1 MERIRKKT
9 TEKMFTQSC
18 EADALEEMHSLHYPG
33 SAALRLASAGPL
45 CWDPECSGS
54 CGYGEPLLE
63 SREVGLFGGQPGA
76 LHWPRRTLDALDSVG
91 SVLAHSELEP
101 EWLDEVQPNGE
112 LFYLELS
119 EGEETAALA
128 QEEEEAGIAAP
139 SSGGAPGQDAARR
152 KDGGRPKLRKLADIL
167 RRRKTARRELPAD
180 GANGDR
186 KGHSGDTV
194 FTKGPGDGGDGGDDA
209 PPLVVA
215 RLRFRDVT
223 LYVNP
228 LRRPTGERDIRVGE
242 EAPLLG
248 SLLGILHRA
257 SGRQGR
263 DARSGRKSRSEDSVA
278 PIADEKISVHGL
290 VHGGAAME
298 SGKIYIGDSLVAV
311 NDVDVTTENIERVLS
326 CIPGPMK
333 VRLTMEVEGG
343 ASAGRGRAEGDEES
357 SAVYSHSGLVR
368 LLSGEDTADLHARL
382 SSHPHSAMYLSLRL
396 DSESACEEEDII
408 YSFPRRGPAAR
419 LRAVR
424 GIFLTLSDMLPR
436 VTGDSVRSS
445 SMVIEGRLVHVAY
458 WREGDGLLLL
468 GLPADRVPLARLR
481 NLISDLARLLSFLH
495 GSLHKAFNQRT
506 EGPGHLD
513 QLFSLLF
520 QHCLEPESLCTHSG
534 PGAPAAPSPVGLHPH
549 CSGAEFLDNLPAAPW
564 LPLPQDIKVD
574 IDTTLSELE
583 SADFQELSE
592 DYYSMRRL
600 YTILGSCLFYK
611 GCLVANH
618 LPREELT
625 AVTLYCRLHGLLL
638 LTRSPRAGQLVVW
651 RELFPRKP
659 RTAVATG
666 YSPPEGARHFLLIV
680 GLGPC
685 LLSVVLE
692 AGGCSASAVGSPG
705 PDPGYV
711 EEARATLLALDSLS
725 VPARIREHLERPPLP
740 ELSCA
745 DCFLGH
751 STGGGSTVFSPG
763 HRRTQSSPGFRGP
776 RRLSPSPARGRQD
789 GADSPAPGTTAQ
801 RSAEGG
807 VPGMPGRRE
816 SQGSG
821 VSAGSGGS
829 SGVTSAFKITKKR
842 SSPFLL
848 GGGWRESADADTQEM
863 SSVCRLTSGAENTL
877 FHYVSLE
884 VAEGV
889 YIAPAHS
896 DVERLGGTLH
906 AQLLA
911 SFHRCCL
918 SIRALFQQ
926 SSPLAR
932 TDQPDVLQ
940 GSDLRGERSPLGRV
954 REHGVLFHCSAP
966 FWNDPKKPAPTL
978 TYWVLGRQCLEPPA
992 REFYVC
998 FHDSVSES
1006 AVELAFKLAFGV
1018 AM

>member
-1 MERIRKKT
+1 MAGRVESRGDEEEKK
-9 TEKMFTQSC
+9 KRLQ
-18 EADALEEMHSLHYPG
+18 LQQRQEEGGDGG
-33 SAALRLASAGPL
+33 SS
-45 CWDPECSGS
+45 WDGSDSGS
-54 CGYGEPLLE
+54 WFSE
-63 SREVGLFGGQPGA
+63 S
-76 LHWPRRTLDALDSVG
+76 D
-91 SVLAHSELEP
+91 ELEP

-128 QEEEEAGIAAP
+128 QEEEEAGSATP

-152 KDGGRPKLRKLADIL
+152 KDGGGPKLRKLADIL
-167 RRRKTARRELPAD
+167 RSLSCLPFIYGRIVFCTPGMSTCIIITHQMFPKKLHTA
-180 GANGDR
+180 
-186 KGHSGDTV
+186 
-194 FTKGPGDGGDGGDDA
+194 
-209 PPLVVA
+209 VA

-223 LYVNP
+223 VYVNP
-228 LRRPTGERDIRVGE
+228 LRRPTGERDIRLGE

-248 SLLGILHRA
+248 SLLGIVHRA

-343 ASAGRGRAEGDEES
+343 SSASHGRAEGDEES
-357 SAVYSHSGLVR
+357 SAVSSHSGLVR

-408 YSFPRRGPAAR
+408 YSFPQRGPAAR

-481 NLISDLARLLSFLH
+481 NLISDLARLLSLLH

-520 QHCLEPESLCTHSG
+520 QHCLEPESLCTYSG
-534 PGAPAAPSPVGLHPH
+534 PGAPAASSPVGLHPH

-638 LTRSPRAGQLVVW
+638 LARSPRAGQLVVW

-685 LLSVVLE
+685 LLSMVLE
-692 AGGCSASAVGSPG
+692 AGGCSARAVGSPG

-751 STGGGSTVFSPG
+751 STGMPRAVIKPRRAPPKTMFSPG

-789 GADSPAPGTTAQ
+789 GADSPAPGATAQ

-816 SQGSG
+816 SQGSNNL
-821 VSAGSGGS
+821 V
-829 SGVTSAFKITKKR
+829 VCNQITKKR

-926 SSPLAR
+926 GSPLAVSQELKVAS
-932 TDQPDVLQ
+932 TGAGSLP
-940 GSDLRGERSPLGRV
+940 SDLRGERSPLGRV
-954 REHGVLFHCSAP
+954 REHGVLFNCSAP

-1018 AM
+1018 AI